1 MSYEVATELCDL
13 SAKTIGNI
21 ACRKSVASLTSLEK
35 LCTGLG
41 KSPNELLSNIDEQ
54 QATTYR
60 FPMNVS
66 NAKIFRSTFGFSA
79 FHHQKACAGKISTGH
94 ADRSGIGDRF
104 FASLHNKH
112 VMCVPDEGKVRL
124 HRGKH
129 LLGIFVTGQHHSA
142 GF

>member
-1 MSYEVATELCDL
+1 MFSDKLSDSLLQFLGETDMSYEVATELCDL

-79 FHHQKACAGKISTGH
+79 FPLCPRCATTL
-94 ADRSGIGDRF
+94 AREYQVYCDRCGQYLGWDSYR
-104 FASLHNKH
+104 KT
-112 VMCVPDEGKVRL
+112 DE
-124 HRGKH
+124 
-129 LLGIFVTGQHHSA
+129 IDE
-142 GF
+142 